1 MEHLMNTLIALVVLV
16 FVLPFAAGAFS
27 AYRANKRAFSA
38 FVRVVDGDTVAI
50 GAKRFRIQGIDAPE
64 MDTPAG
70 QQATDA
76 LLDLIGQQPVRLV
89 PFGTDRY
96 GRTLVKALRADGQ
109 DLAKLMIRAGHA
121 RRWN

>member
-1 MEHLMNTLIALVVLV
+1 MYTLIAAVALFIALLVL
-16 FVLPFAAGAFS
+16 AGVFS
-27 AYRANKRAFSA
+27 AYRANKRAFAA

-64 MDTPAG
+64 MDTQAG
-70 QQATDA
+70 LAARDA
-76 LLDLIGQQPVRLV
+76 LLNLIGQEPVRLV

-96 GRTLVKALRADGQ
+96 GRTLVKAQRTDGK
-109 DLAKLMIRAGHA
+109 DLAKLMIRSGHA